1 MYPTCT
7 DLGCRDGRAGRKMG
21 HITVTAKTLIE
32 AEEKILPLVDVVDR
46 LRAERLVP
54 KSTSKSKVES
64 QSTKSATTTPAKN
77 PTPLVGIT
85 MGSDSDKKVLDAGAA
100 LLRQFGIPYETN
112 ITSAHR
118 TPERMLEYAKT
129 AADRGLKVI
138 LACAGG
144 SAHIAG
150 MIASATDLPVIA
162 IPVKSSHL
170 GGVDSLLSMV
180 QMPVSYTSP
189 LFPSPILISITER
202 SSSRLCRD
210 Q

>member
-1 MYPTCT
+1 
-7 DLGCRDGRAGRKMG
+7 MG

-32 AEEKILPLVDVVDR
+32 AEEKMLPLVDVVDR

-54 KSTSKSKVES
+54 KSTSKLKVES
-64 QSTKSATTTPAKN
+64 QSTKFATSTPAKT

-85 MGSDSDKKVLDAGAA
+85 MGSDSDKKILDAGAA
-100 LLRQFGIPYETN
+100 LLRQFGTPYETD

-118 TPERMLEYAKT
+118 TPERMLEYART
-129 AADRGLKVI
+129 AADRGIKVI
-138 LACAGG
+138 LASAGG

-150 MIASATDLPVIA
+150 MIASTTDLPVIA

-180 QMPVSYTSP
+180 QMPVNSTSP
-189 LFPSPILISITER
+189 LFPSSVLILMTER
-202 SSSRLCRD
+202 SSSRLCGD

>member
-1 MYPTCT
+1 MY
-7 DLGCRDGRAGRKMG
+7 RV
-21 HITVTAKTLIE
+21 TVTEKTMAE
-32 AEEKILPLVDVVDR
+32 AEKKIQPLIDVVDR
-46 LRAERLVP
+46 LRAERLVA
-54 KSTSKSKVES
+54 KSAAKSKIES
-64 QSTKSATTTPAKN
+64 SSTKSATASSGKK

-100 LLRQFGIPYETN
+100 LLRQFDIPFETD

-144 SAHIAG
+144 AAHIAG

-180 QMPVSYTSP
+180 QMPVSHLSP
-189 LFPSPILISITER
+189 LFLSALLTLMTER
-202 SSSRLCRD
+202 SPSRLCRD
-210 Q
+210 QQLGKRSSIGHPNTGD